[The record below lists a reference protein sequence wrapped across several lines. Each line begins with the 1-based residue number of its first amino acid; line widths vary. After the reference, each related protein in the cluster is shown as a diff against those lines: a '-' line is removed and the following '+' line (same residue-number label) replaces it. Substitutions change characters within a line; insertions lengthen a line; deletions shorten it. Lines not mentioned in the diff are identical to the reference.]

1 VGDRHPRACGLQK
14 RAAIV
19 VRTKTVLFFLA
30 VASGA
35 APSLE
40 RLAMAQSAERFNV
53 AAPDVAAAQNSPPPT
68 RIGLL
73 AGIGFPRAIELE
85 GLADLGGFVALGA
98 EYGVLPSVTVDGVDT
113 NLWSLAVDVRAFPF
127 RGPFFIALQLGRQH
141 VGASTQIAVAS
152 LGSAHEVL
160 SLDSWFLNPC
170 VGLLWTSR
178 AGLAFGIDVGLQVPL
193 APNISS
199 TLPLSLYPAAQRT
212 IDTLGKSVLPT
223 LDLLRV
229 GILL

>member
-1 VGDRHPRACGLQK
+1 MRG
-14 RAAIV
+14 
-19 VRTKTVLFFLA
+19 KTVFFFSLA
-30 VASGA
+30 VAWGA
-35 APSLE
+35 ALSWG
-40 RLAMAQSAERFNV
+40 RLALAQSTDAFHV
-53 AAPDVAAAQNSPPPT
+53 AAPDLAAGQNSPPPT

-73 AGIGFPRAIELE
+73 AGIGFPRPIELE

-98 EYGVLPSVTVDGVDT
+98 EYGVLPSVTIDGVDT

-127 RGPFFIALQLGRQH
+127 RGPFFVALLAGRQH
-141 VGASTQIAVAS
+141 VGASTQITVES

-178 AGLAFGIDVGLQVPL
+178 AGLAFGIDLGLQIPL
-193 APNISS
+193 APNVSS